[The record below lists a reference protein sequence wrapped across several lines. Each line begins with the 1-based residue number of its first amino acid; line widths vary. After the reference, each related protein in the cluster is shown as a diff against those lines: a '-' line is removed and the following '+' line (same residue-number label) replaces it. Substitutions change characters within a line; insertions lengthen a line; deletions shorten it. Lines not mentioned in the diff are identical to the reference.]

1 MLMINLRVIDHE
13 SLCCAITSDIDQIYC
28 TRHATPLSFLM
39 SGLLGI
45 LIKSHRFFTFF
56 YMTDRHSCT
65 DKFIRY
71 KHTQSRSRI
80 SGFTLI
86 ELMVTVAI
94 LGILAAIA
102 YPNYVDYVIRSRLT
116 EATSALATSQV
127 RMEQYYMDYRNYAA
141 SGTTCGYVPDTIDA
155 FSFSCSATSSTYTV
169 TATGIDGMAGFGLSI
184 DQDNTKKT
192 TAVPAG
198 WQQPA
203 GDCWINRKNGSC

>member
-1 MLMINLRVIDHE
+1 MQRINSRTISDN
-13 SLCCAITSDIDQIYC
+13 SPGCAEISDTDQIYC
-28 TRHATPLSFLM
+28 THRATDLSFPMPDLIG
-39 SGLLGI
+39 GLATC
-45 LIKSHRFFTFF
+45 HR
-56 YMTDRHSCT
+56 R
-65 DKFIRY
+65 
-71 KHTQSRSRI
+71 TQRQNRI

-169 TATGIDGMAGFGLSI
+169 TATGINGMAGFGLSI

-203 GDCWINRKNGSC
+203 GDCWVSRKNGSC